1 MMSTYLHPD
10 DDGVAQHVAPEP
22 IGGLNVKWKDVG
34 SVKPSSGVE
43 IDNAALAAALQN
55 DTEFSMADMV
65 KFKVLTLS
73 YDAFIQAGDR
83 YYMPASL
90 PPISERRKLLVQLR
104 SRAQDFEQASDN
116 RDQHPVFGPGSKI
129 KSADAFI
136 DEPAADEFNL
146 LSATLQKRI
155 VAKVLFG
162 RRIALF
168 IHDACASKT
177 DLVLVWQTIFW
188 SDRFVTLT
196 SRKVYIRYFLSAIK
210 HRKDVWHCAV
220 LFDSPDIARDF
231 FCRTDADSLMAE
243 NPLVD
248 YST

>member
-1 MMSTYLHPD
+1 MILNFPWPTWSSSKCSLYLTM
-10 DDGVAQHVAPEP
+10 
-22 IGGLNVKWKDVG
+22 
-34 SVKPSSGVE
+34 PSSKRVTVT
-43 IDNAALAAALQN
+43 ICQSHCLQSAKGGS
-55 DTEFSMADMV
+55 F
-65 KFKVLTLS
+65 LS
-73 YDAFIQAGDR
+73 SCDLESKILRRRRTTGINIQ
-83 YYMPASL
+83 SL
-90 PPISERRKLLVQLR
+90 GLDLR
-104 SRAQDFEQASDN
+104 SSLQMHSSMSLRRMNSTCCQQPCRNE
-116 RDQHPVFGPGSKI
+116 
-129 KSADAFI
+129 
-136 DEPAADEFNL
+136 
-146 LSATLQKRI
+146 LSPRS
-155 VAKVLFG
+155 LFG